1 MDRDHPE
8 YRRTVDL
15 DEEEA
20 DVLEDDDLLDEDLD
34 TGKPQA

>member
-8 YRRTVDL
+8 YRRTIDL

-20 DVLEDDDLLDEDLD
+20 DVLEDDDLVDAD
-34 TGKPQA
+34 